1 MQREAMINLNNIHS
15 LTDFQRN
22 TKEHIERLKDTGMPE
37 ILTVNGRSELVVQDA
52 ESYQKV
58 LDYIDKLEAIAGI
71 KRGLGDIL
79 EGRTK
84 PSSQAFKSIKKKLK
98 IP

>member
-1 MQREAMINLNNIHS
+1 MINLNNIHS

-22 TKEHIERLKDTGMPE
+22 TKEHIERLKDTGKPE
-37 ILTVNGRSELVVQDA
+37 ILTVNGKSEIVIQDA

-58 LDYIDKLEAIAGI
+58 MDYIDQLEAIAGI
-71 KRGLGDIL
+71 KRGLSEVL

-84 PSSQAFKSIKKKLK
+84 PTSQAFKSIKKKLK

>member
-1 MQREAMINLNNIHS
+1 MINLNSIHS

-22 TKEHIERLKDTGMPE
+22 TKEHIERLKDTGKPE
-37 ILTVNGRSELVVQDA
+37 ILTVNGKSEIVVQDA

-58 LDYIDKLEAIAGI
+58 MDYIDQLEAIAGI
-71 KRGLGDIL
+71 KRGLNEVL

-84 PSSQAFKSIKKKLK
+84 PTSQAFKSIKKKLK